1 MSPKLNVNKITIADA
16 HVGND
21 KIIVHK
27 LKARQTGIVSNIYY
41 CMLNHINRND
51 YRFSKGI

>member
-1 MSPKLNVNKITIADA
+1 MSPKLNVNKTTIADA